1 MGGRPVIGHNAIID
15 IRMEGYKPSDV
26 WLVLH
31 DERPQFGTFTHPEQL
46 MQTGSF
52 PEVHVMPDEVIETLD
67 LRFLRDLTVHIV
79 GQSRARCRSA
89 LRRVAEFEPA
99 KAITAGPD
107 WLAGWI
113 AGRGYINFLTETQ
126 SK

>member
-1 MGGRPVIGHNAIID
+1 MIGQNAIID
-15 IRMEGYKPSDV
+15 LRYEGYRPSNV

-31 DERPQFGTFTHPEQL
+31 EERPAFGTFTNPELL
-46 MQTGSF
+46 MHSGGF
-52 PEVHVMPDEVIETLD
+52 PEVHVMPDEIVNTLD
-67 LRFLRDLTVHIV
+67 LRFMRELVVHIV
-79 GQSRARCRSA
+79 GSDKDRCRSA

-113 AGRGYINFLTETQ
+113 AGQGYVNFLDKEQ
-126 SK
+126 AQ